1 MHSALTGAGLPSNPF
16 YEGDASANRAKV
28 YQFGYRNPWRL
39 SVDAT
44 SGRVFVGDVGWSTW
58 EEVNSGE
65 APGANQGWPFY
76 EGGSGQSLV
85 QRNGYATTPEGI
97 EFFDQENPEDKVVA
111 PIYAL
116 NHQADGINAIVSG
129 MASLSLGLF
138 VTDHQHLFPFVL

>member
-1 MHSALTGAGLPSNPF
+1 MLPQTEPRSINSDTEIRGVF
-16 YEGDASANRAKV
+16 RSM
-28 YQFGYRNPWRL
+28 RL
-39 SVDAT
+39 

-65 APGANQGWPFY
+65 VPGANQGWPFF

-97 EFFDQENPEDKVVA
+97 EFFDQETPMDKVVA

-129 MASLSLGLF
+129 MARI
-138 VTDHQHLFPFVL
+138 PFTYLDGS